1 MATKIGLGEITDLNL
16 NNFGMLTGGAKPGSP
31 TYENAL
37 ARLVEKGG
45 DDLKGVTDPIERISS
60 SVSRFIEENGMTET
74 MQAEHTRMT
83 EALKDGRELSP
94 FNREM
99 HRSRDFGLTMREAS
113 LAAPPVSA
121 APSMADLKA
130 AGVKVPEAI
139 PPTSTADLSPEKM
152 SFIETLKAEKAA
164 TEETAR
170 KAIPATRQSIEE
182 SGYLYHYA
190 PREAR
195 ESIVSGGFDVS
206 KARTAVSDIAGA
218 GSEFATHVPDNS
230 MYFYT
235 NPNDAPS
242 AGTIFGTGETG
253 QRPDLYRVK
262 VEPGMLDDMAVDPR
276 LPVRGGV
283 GSAVIVPSKTGKF
296 QAELIGEN
304 AQFGIRGENISPA
317 THDPIRSTSAT
328 SKIKPN
334 FKYYNDPN
342 YNPDI
347 FFGDNEHT
355 VRAFHPDT
363 GEQMGRLSFYGKDA
377 ITPGEIDKI
386 EVTEKFRRQGVA
398 TGLLE
403 EARRLSAVDENV
415 PYVVHSKSRTPDGD
429 AWAKSTGDALPEKI
443 GSSDDLIEPSVVRKV
458 EDPTREAYDAARA
471 KGELI
476 VTEPV
481 TPKPPPSVPASID
494 KDAALRTYLE
504 EVGKE
509 KELEAGRSTWDKKH
523 VDFGDLHDQA
533 FRNTANSLGLSD
545 HVLMD
550 SLRSNDLYQEHLALE
565 TWRDNRRWGQS
576 PLRGDAHTG
585 MTFDEVESRV
595 QKNLTNFMKGT
606 AVAPQ
611 APSVAPTSPQSAVA
625 TETYDH
631 GAGVSKSTASG
642 DVLSEPPPP
651 KPTRTGPGEI
661 GKPADVR
668 TRPSSRGADAASTTT
683 GSTPKPP
690 PTTGSVA
697 MDPPKVPTTP
707 PSSGAPSKM
716 RGLMD
721 DGLEAAKNVAARN
734 PMGIRAAAVAGLL
747 GVGAVVAGRRG
758 QPRSDQRNTYLE
770 ESRRKMQG

>member
-1 MATKIGLGEITDLNL
+1 MATKIGLGEITDINL
-16 NNFGMLTGGAKPGSP
+16 TNFGMLTGGAKPGSP

-99 HRSRDFGLTMREAS
+99 HRSRDIGLTMREAS

-139 PPTSTADLSPEKM
+139 PPTSTADLSTEKM

-276 LPVRGGV
+276 LPVRDGI

-317 THDPIRSTSAT
+317 THDPIRSTPAAPTASAT
-328 SKIKPN
+328 SEMKPN

-363 GEQMGRLSFYGKDA
+363 GEEMGRLSFYGKDA

-443 GSSDDLIEPSVVRKV
+443 GSSDDLIEPS
-458 EDPTREAYDAARA
+458 
-471 KGELI
+471 
-476 VTEPV
+476 
-481 TPKPPPSVPASID
+481 
-494 KDAALRTYLE
+494 
-504 EVGKE
+504 
-509 KELEAGRSTWDKKH
+509 
-523 VDFGDLHDQA
+523 
-533 FRNTANSLGLSD
+533 
-545 HVLMD
+545 
-550 SLRSNDLYQEHLALE
+550 
-565 TWRDNRRWGQS
+565 
-576 PLRGDAHTG
+576 
-585 MTFDEVESRV
+585 
-595 QKNLTNFMKGT
+595 
-606 AVAPQ
+606 
-611 APSVAPTSPQSAVA
+611 
-625 TETYDH
+625 
-631 GAGVSKSTASG
+631 STASG
-642 DVLSEPPPP
+642 ETLSESPPP
-651 KPTRTGPGEI
+651 KSTRTGPGEI